1 MLDAF
6 IIDRIRRQ
14 REEQARRDNRIP
26 LEIRMP
32 ERPPMSHGDPWVPD
46 GQGPSGQD
54 RGAERGVVDVDFT
67 I

>member
-1 MLDAF
+1 MLDAY

-14 REEQARRDNRIP
+14 REEQARQDGRVP

-32 ERPPMSHGDPWVPD
+32 DRPPMPQWEPPD
-46 GQGPSGQD
+46 GERSD
-54 RGAERGVVDVDFT
+54 TDRGVVDVDFT

>member
-32 ERPPMSHGDPWVPD
+32 DRPPMPQWDPTEGATDANRRPD
-46 GQGPSGQD
+46 GD
-54 RGAERGVVDVDFT
+54 RGVVDVDFT